1 MEEWESERY
10 KDSIKAYQVM
20 VSNSLIV
27 AQVEEWKTNASLTF
41 LNLAQTSILNGAL
54 LALALFCANLV
65 KTRIRKLVLITLVS
79 GCRKE

>member
-1 MEEWESERY
+1 MEDWESERY

-20 VSNSLIV
+20 VSDSMMV

-41 LNLAQTSILNGAL
+41 LNLAQTSVLNGAL

-65 KTRIRKLVLITLVS
+65 ITHIRKLVLISFVS